1 MNRKPGHDRAGL
13 RRRVGTD
20 APRFAEK
27 GARFSYGARFYVDA
41 TSYVWNNSSMTAA
54 AKRSAGPSR
63 RGRPKSNPLPRRE
76 QLRLAKRAER
86 ARLRASGVTQYP
98 VKLARNAAERL
109 KAGMKTPGFA
119 ARLHAFLEETVIP
132 VRDYPNLAAMMW
144 NRTNVFVTDVEAFRL
159 YERNWRFVDTRTM
172 PPRERAL
179 IARLTEKHGKG
190 VLNV

>member
-1 MNRKPGHDRAGL
+1 MTTAVNRRAG
-13 RRRVGTD
+13 
-20 APRFAEK
+20 P
-27 GARFSYGARFYVDA
+27 
-41 TSYVWNNSSMTAA
+41 
-54 AKRSAGPSR
+54 PR

-76 QLRLAKRAER
+76 QLRLPQRAGRARPGAPGGAPKTRQR